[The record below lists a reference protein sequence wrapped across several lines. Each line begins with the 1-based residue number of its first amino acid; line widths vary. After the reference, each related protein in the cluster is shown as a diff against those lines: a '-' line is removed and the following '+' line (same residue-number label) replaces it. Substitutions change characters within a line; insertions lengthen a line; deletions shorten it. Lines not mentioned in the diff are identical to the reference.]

1 LPLGVLLGIS
11 AGFLL
16 YIALS
21 DIIPTIHEKSTNKR
35 LFELQPF
42 LMILG
47 AALVALAIQIAHHV
61 AE

>member
-1 LPLGVLLGIS
+1 
-11 AGFLL
+11 LL